1 MRNVI
6 DTIISN
12 CQDCYRCVRAC
23 PVKAIKITGAQA
35 RIVNDL
41 CISCGTCVRECPKH
55 AKVSV
60 SQIESIRELLQ
71 GPDPVV
77 ASVAPS
83 FAALFSGWQQTRL
96 PAALRMLGFAHVSE
110 TAEGAELVSQR
121 SLEKREG
128 TSICTAC
135 PAVVNYIEQYHP
147 EYLDM
152 LIPVVSPMIMHGKI
166 LKQRYPGC
174 KVVFIG
180 PCAAKKQEAERPEYE
195 GIIDAV
201 MTFQELKNWLDSE
214 GVNLSTCPESG
225 FESYGDLS
233 RARLFPLQGGML
245 KTCDIACDNTEA
257 RILHVGGPNEV
268 KALFS
273 IPPEEWGYD
282 IVEPLFCTEGCIN
295 GPCFSLDG
303 EDESIYTLRNGVIGY
318 AAETLNLPNREDYSQ
333 LDSGTSF
340 YARPAEKDEVSEEDI
355 QKVFEKTGKSNPEMQ
370 LNCGA
375 CGYNSCREKAIA
387 VVRGLAEPE
396 MCMPYM
402 RRNAQQ
408 RTDKI
413 IEMSPTGIVIV
424 DEDLNMIHMNAAFQ
438 KMFMCNND
446 VLGRRISYL
455 IDSEGFEKLA
465 VGLLETYESI
475 KAKYGKKYHEVL
487 YTVAENKQYVGIYT
501 DMSQMK
507 MDSSQLDLVK
517 RQTLQQA
524 KELLNHQIEFSQEM
538 AHYLGKSTA
547 RNEELV
553 KQLIDL
559 YEESKY

>member
-6 DTIISN
+6 DTVISN
-12 CQDCYRCVRAC
+12 CQDCYRCVRTC

-41 CISCGTCVRECPKH
+41 CIRCGTCVRECPKH

-60 SQIESIRELLQ
+60 SQIEIVRELLQ

-121 SLEKREG
+121 SLEKRDG
-128 TSICTAC
+128 ASICTAC

-180 PCAAKKQEAERPEYE
+180 PCAAKKQEADRPEYE

-201 MTFQELKNWLDSE
+201 MTFQELKNWLDAE
-214 GVNLSTCPESG
+214 GINLSTCPESG
-225 FESYGDLS
+225 FESYGDLE

-245 KTCDIACDNTEA
+245 KTCNIACDNTDA
-257 RILHVGGPNEV
+257 KILHVGGPTEV

-295 GPCFSLDG
+295 GPCFSPNG
-303 EDESIYTLRNGVIGY
+303 EEESIYTLRNGVIEY
-318 AAETLNLPNREDYSQ
+318 AANALNLPNREDYSQ
-333 LDSGTSF
+333 LDSSTTF
-340 YARPAEKDEVSEEDI
+340 YARPAEKDVVTEEDI
-355 QKVFEKTGKSNPEMQ
+355 QKVFEKTGKSNPELQ

-375 CGYNSCREKAIA
+375 CGYNTCREKAIA

-424 DEDLNMIHMNAAFQ
+424 DEELNMINMNAAFQ
-438 KMFMCNND
+438 KMFMCTKD

-455 IDSEGFEKLA
+455 IDSEGYEKLV
-465 VGLLETYESI
+465 VGLVETYESI

-517 RQTLQQA
+517 RQMLEQA

-547 RNEELV
+547 RNEEVV